1 MATSKPTKKSA
12 PRKST
17 GKAFSDEERDAM
29 RERAR
34 EAKAGGKGDEE
45 SAVLE
50 KIAGMQAADRALG
63 ERIHAIVKASAP
75 SLGLRRS

>member
-1 MATSKPTKKSA
+1 MANRKPTKKRA

-50 KIAGMQAADRALG
+50 KIAGMQAADRALANG
-63 ERIHAIVKASAP
+63 FTRQASAP